1 VSTLGTSKSVTPAHP
16 EVAVRLADVV
26 KEFGPKV
33 AVGGVSFEIP
43 RGQVFG
49 LIGPNGAGKTT
60 TFSMIAGYLAPT
72 RGEARVLDAAPGDL
86 DKLRG
91 RVGVLPQD
99 ALLPDDRVGQFLR
112 HCCRLQGMSAVT
124 ADTESRARLKEV
136 KGDDW
141 WDLRTGALSHGMSKR
156 VALAQA
162 LLGNPELVL
171 LDEPTAGLDPRVAYE
186 VRSIVKARRGS
197 CTLVIS
203 SHNLQELE
211 EVCDAAA
218 ILDRGKLVGYGTI
231 AELTSA
237 SGEFHVEL
245 LLRGDAGGGAFRS
258 GAQMVPVDAINAIP
272 SVKRAWLDESRG
284 ALGVEFGREVELE
297 AVIAATLRILLDHQV
312 PIRGLTRGRGLEQR
326 VMELT

>member
-1 VSTLGTSKSVTPAHP
+1 
-16 EVAVRLADVV
+16 
-26 KEFGPKV
+26 
-33 AVGGVSFEIP
+33 
-43 RGQVFG
+43 
-49 LIGPNGAGKTT
+49 
-60 TFSMIAGYLAPT
+60 MAGYLAPT
-72 RGEARVLDAAPGDL
+72 HGEARVLDAAPGDL

-112 HCCRLQGMSAVT
+112 HCCRLQGMGASE
-124 ADTESRARLKEV
+124 ADTEARARLEEV
-136 KGDDW
+136 KGSDW
-141 WDLRTGALSHGMSKR
+141 WELRTGSLSHGMSKR

-186 VRSIVKARRGS
+186 VRNIVKGRRGS

-231 AELTSA
+231 SELTSA
-237 SGEFHVEL
+237 TGEFHVEIA
-245 LLRGDAGGGAFRS
+245 LRGPSMAGGAPSLPIDPIR
-258 GAQMVPVDAINAIP
+258 AIHH
-272 SVKRAWLDESRG
+272 VKRVWVDDSRG
-284 ALGVEFGREVELE
+284 LPRRRVRPRDGARSRHRPDLAHPPRPPDRHPRPDARPRTGTARDGADVTRSRAH
-297 AVIAATLRILLDHQV
+297 AV
-312 PIRGLTRGRGLEQR
+312 
-326 VMELT
+326 

>member
-1 VSTLGTSKSVTPAHP
+1 VSALGTSKTHG
-16 EVAVRLADVV
+16 ELAVRLADVV

-60 TFSMIAGYLAPT
+60 TFSMLAGYLAPT

-86 DKLRG
+86 AKLRG

-99 ALLPDDRVGQFLR
+99 ALLPDDKVGQFLR
-112 HCCRLQGMSAVT
+112 HCCRLQGMSARE
-124 ADTESRARLKEV
+124 AETESRARLAEV

-141 WDLRTGALSHGMSKR
+141 WELRTNALSHGMAKR

-186 VRSIVKARRGS
+186 VRTIVKARRGS

-245 LLRGDAGGGAFRS
+245 LLRAGPTGLPIEPITAL
-258 GAQMVPVDAINAIP
+258 P
-272 SVKRAWLDESRG
+272 SVKRVWLDEGRS
-284 ALGVEFGREVELE
+284 ALGVEFGREAELE
-297 AVIAATLRILLDHQV
+297 AVIAQTLRILLDHNV

>member
-1 VSTLGTSKSVTPAHP
+1 MSGQL
-16 EVAVRLADVV
+16 AVRLADVV

-33 AVGGVSFEIP
+33 AVGGVTFEIP

-60 TFSMIAGYLAPT
+60 TFSILAGYLAPT

-86 DKLRG
+86 AKLRG

-112 HCCRLQGMSAVT
+112 HCCRLQGMSASQ
-124 ADTESRARLKEV
+124 AETEARARLDEV
-136 KGDDW
+136 KGSEW

-186 VRSIVKARRGS
+186 VRNIVKARRGS

-218 ILDRGKLVGYGTI
+218 ILDRGKLVGYGSI

-237 SGEFHVEL
+237 TGELHVEL
-245 LLRGDAGGGAFRS
+245 LVRS
-258 GAQMVPVDAINAIP
+258 GAPPLPIEPLRAIP
-272 SVKRAWLDESRG
+272 HVKRVWFDESKG
-284 ALGVEFGREVELE
+284 SLGVEFGRETELE
-297 AVIAATLRILLDHQV
+297 AVVAQVLPILLHHQV
-312 PIRGLTRGRGLEQR
+312 PIRGLTRGRGLEQK